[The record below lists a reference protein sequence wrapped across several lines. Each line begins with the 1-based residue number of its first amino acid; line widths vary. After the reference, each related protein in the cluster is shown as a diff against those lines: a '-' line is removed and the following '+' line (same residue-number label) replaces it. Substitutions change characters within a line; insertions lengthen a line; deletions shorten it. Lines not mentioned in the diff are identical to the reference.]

1 MDGQGLEG
9 LSEIAGAEEKLGAYS
24 ARAAELEATVAAKVS
39 QDLPSPPPPL
49 PQRGPSVDGG
59 ADGQGRHVCSS
70 ECAQPCPHKDAAG
83 GADESCVVC

>member
-24 ARAAELEATVAAKVS
+24 ARAAELEATVAARVS
-39 QDLPSPPPPL
+39 QDLPSPPLPL
-49 PQRGPSVDGG
+49 PQRASVDGG
-59 ADGQGRHVCSS
+59 ADGQGRHVCTS

-83 GADESCVVC
+83 ADESCVVC